1 MLNLTL
7 HHERE
12 AVTIRSFTDD
22 AIVID
27 ESTYHTSLLLT
38 RSTVTPQT
46 DIQSVDDLNSALAE
60 QLIAAAPEVVLIGT
74 GRQHTFPSPA
84 FLGQILSTG
93 TGCEVMSTAAG
104 CRTHNVLASEGRK
117 VASLLILD

>member
-7 HHERE
+7 HNERE

-27 ESTYHTSLLLT
+27 ESTYRTSLLLT
-38 RSTVTPQT
+38 RSTVTPQN
-46 DIQSVDDLNSALAE
+46 DIKSVEDLSDVLAD
-60 QLIAAAPEVVLIGT
+60 QLLAAKPEVVLIGT
-74 GRQHTFPSPA
+74 GRQHTFPKPA
-84 FLGQILSTG
+84 FLGQIMCTG
-93 TGCEVMSTAAG
+93 IGCEVMSTAAG
-104 CRTHNVLASEGRK
+104 CRTHNILASEGRK